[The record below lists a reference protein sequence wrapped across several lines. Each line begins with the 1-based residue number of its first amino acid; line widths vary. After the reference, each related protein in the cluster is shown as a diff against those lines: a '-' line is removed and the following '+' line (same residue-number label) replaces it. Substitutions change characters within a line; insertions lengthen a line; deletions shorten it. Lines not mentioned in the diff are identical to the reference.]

1 MAHAVHDPQCH
12 RQHLGFH
19 RAGGAPSTTNR
30 NQPGPLKQ
38 KLPVSDDPVRI
49 LLWVV
54 VHAPRKIGGR
64 EKRGKM
70 CRTTRQ
76 GFGFPVC
83 VPVTGDGFNHAG
95 IHQRR
100 HWGPTREERGDRG
113 PHRMN
118 PKRELLD
125 DVVEKVHG
133 VLLGMARVDL
143 EGPDARGIIDGRVP
157 IAPRIYLNTLCLG
170 ASFPFHFKSGS
181 TA

>member
-1 MAHAVHDPQCH
+1 
-12 RQHLGFH
+12 
-19 RAGGAPSTTNR
+19 
-30 NQPGPLKQ
+30 
-38 KLPVSDDPVRI
+38 
-49 LLWVV
+49 
-54 VHAPRKIGGR
+54 
-64 EKRGKM
+64 M

-95 IHQRR
+95 IRQRR